1 MLSHKSEDRRGKELW
16 WLINNSTVHE
26 ESGQRGFFFY
36 PSEDTQ
42 LGVSLLQP
50 PFQQHLQA
58 ALSTADLILQ
68 QWVQSPGWVA

>member
-1 MLSHKSEDRRGKELW
+1 MKSLA
-16 WLINNSTVHE
+16 
-26 ESGQRGFFFY
+26 QRGFFVY

>member
-1 MLSHKSEDRRGKELW
+1 MKTEEEKSCGGS
-16 WLINNSTVHE
+16 LIIPLCMKSLA
-26 ESGQRGFFFY
+26 QRGFFFY